1 MSRGDSL
8 VTLLGDFGL
17 VLAASECFL
26 QLQILVPLSRGAGW
40 GGKVPEAVP
49 LFCSPGEGHEE
60 GVEALSGPLSS
71 LLGSLTC

>member
-26 QLQILVPLSRGAGW
+26 QLQILVPLLGGGG